1 MNMNRRKGRKTV
13 QKAADD
19 GYPEKNK
26 QAGSIKPGTRQQPQL
41 TAIDIKMMSMDAEGA
56 VLYSKNLN
64 ACFEME
70 KIARLTE
77 ESRKKA
83 DHEFHEEKRRKYS
96 RKEK

>member
-1 MNMNRRKGRKTV
+1 MDRRKGRKAA
-13 QKAADD
+13 QKATDD
-19 GYPEKNK
+19 RYPEKNK
-26 QAGSIKPGTRQQPQL
+26 QAGLMKPGTRQQPQL
-41 TAIDIKMMSMDAEGA
+41 TAIDIKMMSMGAEGA

-64 ACFEME
+64 ACFDME

-83 DHEFHEEKRRKYS
+83 DHELHKEKRRKYS